1 MKKGN
6 DFDPEEITVHR
17 NLYTATEALMEIL
30 EDVLKNEEELA
41 NNENPIGIKAR
52 YLRYLKIVK
61 KDNTVSERLIAC
73 YRPRNELFMTRK
85 TKKSDDEKALEKER
99 KVHDYYMSDIYT
111 LLEDATIEEVE
122 AYRDDEDEA
131 VFRKYNKHTLELFGP
146 DDVYEYIISEK
157 KKENEAKDGKH

>member
-41 NNENPIGIKAR
+41 NNENPIGIEAR
-52 YLRYLKIVK
+52 YLRYLKVVK
-61 KDNTVSERLIAC
+61 KDTPVSERLIAC
-73 YRPRNELFMTRK
+73 YRPRNELFMTRE
-85 TKKSDDEKALEKER
+85 TKKSDDGKALEKER

-131 VFRKYNKHTLELFGP
+131 VFRKYSKHALELFGP
-146 DDVYEYIISEK
+146 DNVYEYIISEK
-157 KKENEAKDGKH
+157 KKENEAKNGKH